1 MKSKTSK
8 LLAGTSCVT
17 AFMLMSVVLVAD
29 WPELRGPN
37 RDGTASD
44 RNLPERWSPSGENLA
59 WRSPYGS
66 RSGPV
71 VFGDRLYLQTEVGQ
85 GDDAMER
92 VLALDANTGKLV
104 WEHRFPVY
112 LTDVPAHRTGWASP
126 AVDPETGHVYAL
138 GVNGH
143 FSSFTRDGKL
153 RWERSLVEEYGFIT
167 THGGRT
173 VSPVIVGDLVIIN
186 SLNVG
191 WGSLGRGGNRWFAFN
206 KTTGHTA
213 WVSSPQKR
221 HFDTNMSPPAITT
234 IDGTRLLIVGGSD
247 GAWHAM
253 KVNTGEPVW
262 ELDVSKRAILTGA
275 VLKGT
280 TAYLTHSEEN
290 LGTNEMGMIAAIDAS
305 KTGALGAADKK
316 WVVHGFLVGFASPV
330 IDGERLY
337 AVDNGAVLAAFSLAD
352 GRKLWDRILGTIQKS
367 SPVLADGKLYVG
379 TENGKFYILRPS
391 ATGVEVLDEDWLGS
405 EAEPEPIIGNPAVS
419 NGRVYVTSLEA
430 TYAIGT
436 NAPKAPPAR
445 LEPRT
450 PEPPSTD
457 PPAVVQVFPYE
468 VLLKPGEQATF
479 TVRLFDAK
487 GRFIREEANA
497 TWALDALG
505 GTIAKGVYTAPARS
519 DAGTI
524 KATVGSV
531 AGEARVRVIAP
542 PPFTYDFDAW
552 EGETPPEYWINTQN
566 KFFVRELDGNR
577 VLVRVPDATP
587 QRRTRLFVGAST
599 WSDLTVEADVRS
611 TERRRTLSDVG
622 LFNQRYGLVLFGNAQ
637 KVELQPWQAAAA
649 RSVSVPFA
657 WKPET
662 WYHVKLRVQN
672 LPGGVTLAQGKIWP
686 RGEQEP
692 AAWTVEKKDHIGHRA
707 GSPGLYADPNSEVYF
722 DNVKVTVNR

>member
-1 MKSKTSK
+1 
-8 LLAGTSCVT
+8 VT
-17 AFMLMSVVLVAD
+17 AILLLGAVVRAD

-37 RDGTASD
+37 RDGTAAD
-44 RNLPERWSPSGENLA
+44 RNLPERWSPAGENLA
-59 WRSPYGS
+59 WRSPHGS

-71 VFGDRLYLQTEVGQ
+71 VFGDRLYLQSEFGQ

-92 VLALDANTGKLV
+92 LFALDANTGKLV

-112 LTDVPAHRTGWASP
+112 LTDVPAHRAGWASP
-126 AVDPETGHVYAL
+126 SVDPETGHVYAL

-143 FSSFTRDGKL
+143 FSSFTRDGTL
-153 RWERSLVEEYGFIT
+153 RWERSLVEDYGFVT

-173 VSPVIVGDLVIIN
+173 VSPLIEGDLVVIS

-191 WGSLGRGGNRWFAFN
+191 WGSLGRGGNRWFAFD
-206 KTTGHTA
+206 KTTGQTV

-221 HFDTNMSPPAITT
+221 HYDTNMSPPAVAT
-234 IDGTRLLIVGGSD
+234 IDGRRLMIVGGSD

-253 KVNTGEPVW
+253 EVNTGKPIW

-275 VLKGT
+275 VLQGR

-290 LGTNEMGMIAAIDAS
+290 LGTNEMGMITAVDAS
-305 KTGALGAADKK
+305 KIGTLGPKDLQ
-316 WVVHGFLVGFASPV
+316 WVVHGFLVGFSSPV
-330 IDGERLY
+330 TDGERLY
-337 AVDNGAVLAAFSLAD
+337 AVDNGAVLGAFSLAD
-352 GRKLWDRILGTIQKS
+352 GKQLWQRTLGTIQKS

-405 EAEPEPIIGNPAVS
+405 EAEPEAIIGNPAVS
-419 NGRVYVTSLEA
+419 NGRVYVTSMAA

-436 NAPKAPPAR
+436 TAPKAGPPTLAN
-445 LEPRT
+445 RT
-450 PEPPSTD
+450 PEPPSSG
-457 PPAVVQVFPYE
+457 PPATVQVFPHE
-468 VLLKPGEQATF
+468 ALVKPGEKVSF
-479 TVRLFDAK
+479 RVRLFDDK
-487 GRFIREEANA
+487 GRFIRDEPNA
-497 TWALDALG
+497 TWTLDSLGGALD
-505 GTIAKGVYTAPARS
+505 KGVYTAPKSS
-519 DAGTI
+519 DAGTVR
-524 KATVGSV
+524 ATVGSI
-531 AGEARVRVIAP
+531 AGEARVRVIVP

-566 KFFVRELDGNR
+566 KFFVRELDGNK

-587 QRRTRLFVGAST
+587 QRRTRLFIGAST

-611 TERRRTLSDVG
+611 TERRRSISDVG
-622 LFNQRYGLVLFGNAQ
+622 VFNQRYGLVLFGNAQ

-657 WKPET
+657 WKPDT

-672 LPGGVTLAQGKIWP
+672 LPDGVTLAQGKIWP